1 MSKLQEL
8 IKELCPD
15 GVEFRKLGEVCEIL
29 DSKRQPIAKGKRI
42 PGKYPYYGANGV
54 QDYVDNYIFDGVF
67 LLVGEDGSVINKDN
81 SPVLNWAV
89 GKIWVNNHAHIL
101 AEKYCCNLRY
111 LYFIL
116 QVTNVSKIV
125 RGMPPKINQENL
137 INIEIPL
144 PPLEVQNEI
153 VRILNAFTAHTAELQ
168 AELQARKEQ
177 YEYYRNK
184 LLTFDENDERVKWM
198 TLGEVSVNVC
208 SGGTPSTSNK
218 KYYQGHIPW
227 LRTQEVDWKD
237 VFYTKIKISE
247 DAIKNSS
254 AKIIPPNCVIV
265 AMYGAT
271 AGKTC
276 INKIPLTTNQ
286 ACCNLEINKDIA
298 LYKYVYYWLYKEYY
312 KLKA

>member
-218 KYYQGHIPW
+218 NI
-227 LRTQEVDWKD
+227 
-237 VFYTKIKISE
+237 IK
-247 DAIKNSS
+247 
-254 AKIIPPNCVIV
+254 VI
-265 AMYGAT
+265 YHG
-271 AGKTC
+271 
-276 INKIPLTTNQ
+276 
-286 ACCNLEINKDIA
+286 
-298 LYKYVYYWLYKEYY
+298 
-312 KLKA
+312 